1 MKKTILFDLDGT
13 LTDPK
18 EGITKSIQYALSKL
32 GIYEDCENLL
42 SFIGPPLFDALKQT
56 YKFDTMKATTALNY
70 YRERYMSIGLLENS
84 VLPGIPE
91 VLQVLK
97 EDGYTLA
104 VATSKPTQIAIAI
117 CENFDLLQYF
127 DVIIGSEMDGT
138 RVNKAEVIAE
148 VLKQLNAS
156 PKDAIMI
163 GDRKHD
169 ILGAKKVGITSIGVT
184 FGYAE
189 DGELEEAGADYII
202 SSPQELLSCIVNQN
216 EIHIV

>member
-18 EGITKSIQYALSKL
+18 EGITKSIQYALSKM

-42 SFIGPPLFDALKQT
+42 SFIGPPLFDALKQK
-56 YKFDTMKATTALNY
+56 YNFDTMNATTALNY

-97 EDGYTLA
+97 EAGYTLA

-117 CENFDLLQYF
+117 CKNFNLLQYF

-138 RVNKAEVIAE
+138 RVLKAEVIAE
-148 VLKQLNAS
+148 VLKQLSAS

-189 DGELEEAGADYII
+189 DGELEEAGADFVI

-216 EIHIV
+216 

>member
-18 EGITKSIQYALSKL
+18 EGITKSIQYALSKM

-42 SFIGPPLFDALKQT
+42 SFIGPPLFDALKQK
-56 YKFDTMKATTALNY
+56 YNFDTMNATTALNY

-97 EDGYTLA
+97 EAGYTLA

-117 CENFDLLQYF
+117 CKNFNLLQYF

-138 RVNKAEVIAE
+138 RVLKAEVIAE

-156 PKDAIMI
+156 PKDTIMI

-189 DGELEEAGADYII
+189 DGELEEAGADFVI

-216 EIHIV
+216 